1 MTNLW
6 GGGGGGGE
14 GGTCD
19 GVTPPDTDINPQGV
33 IPGFPMKCR
42 DTP

>member
-1 MTNLW
+1 M
-6 GGGGGGGE
+6 GGGGRGE

-19 GVTPPDTDINPQGV
+19 GVTPLDTDINPRGV